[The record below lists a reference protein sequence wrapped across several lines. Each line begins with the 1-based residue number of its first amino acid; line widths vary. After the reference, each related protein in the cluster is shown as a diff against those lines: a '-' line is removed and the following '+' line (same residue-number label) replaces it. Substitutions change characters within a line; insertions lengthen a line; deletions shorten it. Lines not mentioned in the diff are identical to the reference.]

1 MARVLEGYPSWLRSR
16 LLHRERSLSRVHPGP
31 ALGNRRWVIRRL
43 GRWAPGKTVKVAF
56 RGGSKELR
64 GRIERAAVEWTK
76 YGNLKLSFRSGK
88 TFHEWA
94 PSDRTFKADIRIG
107 FVGGVNGGYW
117 SLIGEDA
124 IDTSIVSAGEASM
137 NFEGFPQDLPEDW
150 KATVLH
156 EFGHSL
162 GFEHEHQAPHDG
174 CEDDFRWEDDP
185 GYKPT
190 TDQFGQYVIDGNG
203 RRPGIYTQLGGPPNE
218 WDKATVDHNLRDI
231 KNSRAYMQSRFDQS
245 SIMKYFFEDWMFTE
259 GAGSPC
265 FSPPASELS
274 DVDKQGMSTAYP
286 GRKDARERLSGEDK
300 EFVRKIVNAEAPPP
314 ELRRRLGRRLST
326 ER

>member
-16 LLHRERSLSRVHPGP
+16 LLHRERSLTRVHPGP
-31 ALGNRRWVIRRL
+31 ALSNRRWVIRRL

-56 RGGSKELR
+56 RGGAKELR

-76 YGNLKLSFRSGK
+76 YGNLKLSFRSGR
-88 TFHEWA
+88 TFREWT
-94 PSDRTFKADIRIG
+94 PSDRTFKGDIRIG

-117 SLIGEDA
+117 SLIGEDS
-124 IDTSIVSAGEASM
+124 IDTSIVAPGEASM

-150 KATVLH
+150 AGTVLH
-156 EFGHSL
+156 EFGHAF

-190 TDQFGQYVIDGNG
+190 TDQYGQYVIDENG

-231 KNSRAYMQSRFDQS
+231 KNSRAYMQSQFDPS
-245 SIMKYFFEDWMFTE
+245 SIMKYFFEDWMFKL
-259 GAGSPC
+259 GARSPC
-265 FSPPASELS
+265 FSPQANELS
-274 DVDKQGMSTAYP
+274 DVDKQGMAGAYP
-286 GRKDARERLSGEDK
+286 GTRRALERLSGEDK
-300 EFVRKIVNAEAPPP
+300 AFVRKIVDAEAPPP
-314 ELRRRLGRRLST
+314 ELRRRLGRRLSA